1 MAIGVGELR
10 EWLKGRDEAD
20 EVAIDD
26 GGLALV
32 IVGNDAYIEVG
43 GMPDE
48 EEDEREKSA

>member
-1 MAIGVGELR
+1 MAVGVAELR
-10 EWLKGRDEAD
+10 KWLNGQDEAD

-32 IVGNDAYIEVG
+32 IVGGDAYIEVG

-48 EEDEREKSA
+48 DSDEGADE